1 MEYNLEKIA
10 EKQRIKKSFKKI
22 IKIIFTIFIIL
33 LFILMVLINYDE
45 NNERGKL
52 GELYLFNIVSESMKP
67 TINKDDIIV
76 VKKVS
81 IEDLKEGD
89 IITFHY
95 ENRVISHRISKID
108 IGNQKNIH
116 TKGDNNESED
126 TFIIDNNQIYGKV
139 ILKIPKLAEYI
150 QYLQKGKGFI
160 NVLLSI
166 IIIYIFYNYKS
177 EKKYKRKIV
186 RRKYEIKKIRDKY
199 K

>member
-10 EKQRIKKSFKKI
+10 EKQRIKKTFKKI

-45 NNERGKL
+45 NNDSGKL

-67 TINKDDIIV
+67 TINKNDIIV

-108 IGNQKNIH
+108 INGQKNIH

-126 TFIIDNNQIYGKV
+126 TFIIDNSRIYGKV
-139 ILKIPKLAEYI
+139 ILKIPKLGEYI

-160 NVLLSI
+160 NVLLGI

-186 RRKYEIKKIRDKY
+186 RRKYEIKKIRDEY

>member
-1 MEYNLEKIA
+1 MEYNLEKIT
-10 EKQRIKKSFKKI
+10 EKQKIKKVLKKI
-22 IKIIFTIFIIL
+22 IKVVFTIFIIF
-33 LFILMVLINYDE
+33 LFILMMLINYDE
-45 NNERGKL
+45 NSDRGNL

-67 TINKDDIIV
+67 TINKNDIIV

-81 IEDLKEGD
+81 IDDLKEGD

-108 IGNQKNIH
+108 SGNKGNIH
-116 TKGDNNESED
+116 TKGDNNKSED
-126 TFIIDNNQIYGKV
+126 TFIIDKSQIYGKV
-139 ILKIPKLAEYI
+139 IMTIPKLGEYI

-160 NVLLSI
+160 NVLLGI

-186 RRKYEIKKIRDKY
+186 RRKYEIKKIRDEY